1 MTATKTNEIRPG
13 EAPGVRAKLSFVWIS
28 PYKVR
33 QVLDLVRGKSVAE
46 AESIL
51 RRCERD
57 AADPIGKVLGSAV
70 ANAHVTA
77 GLDSEELYVSA
88 CYADEG
94 MTFKRFRPR
103 ARGRAGR
110 IRKRTS
116 HITVIVNRLPEDRLA
131 QVRARQAADLA
142 SRRRRVAGSRRRRGG
157 EATSD
162 VAAAAMAAVEASTTP
177 PPADDT
183 PPADEV
189 IAEAEQAAA
198 EFAEAEGT
206 QSADTTEE
214 TETTST
220 PEAEVA
226 DAPETAEEATPP
238 TAENEENK

>member
-1 MTATKTNEIRPG
+1 MTATKTNEIRRG

-33 QVLDLVRGKSVAE
+33 QVLDLVRGKSVDE

-77 GLDSEELYVSA
+77 GLDREELYVSA

-94 MTFKRFRPR
+94 MTFKRFRYR
-103 ARGRAGR
+103 ARGRAGK

-116 HITVIVNRLPEDRLA
+116 HITVIVNRLPEDKLA
-131 QVRARQAADLA
+131 QVRARQATELA

-157 EATSD
+157 EQPTD
-162 VAAAAMAAVEASTTP
+162 VAAAAIAAVEASTTP
-177 PPADDT
+177 PPAEEA

-198 EFAEAEGT
+198 EFAETAEGT
-206 QSADTTEE
+206 ETTEA
-214 TETTST
+214 T
-220 PEAEVA
+220 PTAGAE
-226 DAPETAEEATPP
+226 DAPEPAEEATPP
-238 TAENEENK
+238 TAETEENK

>member
-1 MTATKTNEIRPG
+1 MTATKTNEVRRG
-13 EAPGVRAKLSFVWIS
+13 EAPGVKAKLSFVWIS

-33 QVLDLVRGKSVAE
+33 QVLDLIRGKNVAE

-77 GLDSEELYVSA
+77 GLDAEELFVSA

-94 MTFKRFRPR
+94 MTFKRFRYR
-103 ARGRAGR
+103 ARGRAGK

-131 QVRARQAADLA
+131 QVRSRQAADLA
-142 SRRRRVAGSRRRRGG
+142 SRRKRVAGSRGRRGNQP
-157 EATSD
+157 TD
-162 VAAAAMAAVEASTTP
+162 VAAAAIAAVEASTTEP
-177 PPADDT
+177 APVEEETAPPADI
-183 PPADEV
+183 V
-189 IAEAEQAAA
+189 AEAEQTAA
-198 EFAEAEGT
+198 EFAETAE
-206 QSADTTEE
+206 S
-214 TETTST
+214 TETT
-220 PEAEVA
+220 EAAPAEN
-226 DAPETAEEATPP
+226 APEPAEEATPP

>member
-1 MTATKTNEIRPG
+1 MTATKTNEIRRG

-33 QVLDLVRGKSVAE
+33 QVLDLVRGKPVDE

-77 GLDSEELYVSA
+77 GLDRDELYVSA

-94 MTFKRFRPR
+94 MTFKRFRYR
-103 ARGRAGR
+103 ARGRAGK

-116 HITVIVNRLPEDRLA
+116 HITVIVNRLPEDKLA

-142 SRRRRVAGSRRRRGG
+142 SRRRRVAGSRRRGG
-157 EATSD
+157 EAPTD
-162 VAAAAMAAVEASTTP
+162 VAAAAIAAVEASTTAP
-177 PPADDT
+177 PPEEDAAE
-183 PPADEV
+183 PAEI
-189 IAEAEQAAA
+189 IAEAEQTAA
-198 EFAEAEGT
+198 EFAETAEGT
-206 QSADTTEE
+206 ETTE
-214 TETTST
+214 TAPST
-220 PEAEVA
+220 DDAAATASDSEADVA
-226 DAPETAEEATPP
+226 TDAPDEE
-238 TAENEENK
+238 KK